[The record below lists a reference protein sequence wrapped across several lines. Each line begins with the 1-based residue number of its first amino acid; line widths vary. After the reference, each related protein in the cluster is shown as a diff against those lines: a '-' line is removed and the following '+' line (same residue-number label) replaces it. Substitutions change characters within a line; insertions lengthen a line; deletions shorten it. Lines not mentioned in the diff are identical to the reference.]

1 MKPRGASTRRRA
13 TGAGGSSDER
23 LLHVNAVLKAIRN
36 VNQVIVRETDQHRLL
51 QGVCDSLIDT
61 RGYHGAWV
69 ITLENGKPSLE
80 ASAGIKGLVK
90 AFRARLD
97 RGQLPECALRAR
109 RLEGVRCVR
118 APAKECGD
126 CPLAVAYT
134 GRAGLAIRLSRSDR
148 LSGILGVSVP
158 AAFAD
163 DAEERH
169 LLREVA
175 DDVALALEGIAL
187 ATERERAVEELRRS
201 EERFRLAAVSVTD
214 LVYEWDT
221 KNTLIWYGDVDSLMG
236 YPAGRYPRTLDA
248 WVATLHPDDLPP
260 VTAAIDAQL
269 KGAAPYAIEYRLA
282 TRDGGWRWWS
292 ARGTVLRDERGEPHR
307 WIGAVTDITDRKRA
321 EESLARNAL
330 ELGVRDRVAKVF
342 LTVSDEAMYA
352 DVLAVVLEAMQSK
365 FGVFGYIDEAG
376 GLVVPTMTRT
386 IWDRCQVADKTFV
399 FPRDSWSDSSWPRAI
414 REKRPILQNEP
425 STGTPEGHIPITRHI
440 SLPLIHQG
448 EVVGLLQ
455 VANKDADY
463 TDRDLALL
471 KVIGAAIAPV
481 LDARLKRERQEAARK
496 RAEEELRESEARYR
510 SLVENIPEKVFMKD
524 REYRFA
530 SINENFAR
538 DLGIRPEDVVGK
550 VDSDLFP
557 KELAD
562 KYRAD
567 DTRIMETGQN
577 EELEERYLQGGRET
591 WVRTLKAPVR
601 DADGAIVGI
610 CGVFS
615 DIADRKRAEEALRV
629 SEERFSK
636 IFRASPIGLSITRM
650 VDGKYID
657 VNEAFLGLFGYTREE
672 ALSHTSVE
680 LQTWASPAERE
691 RVTAPLQREGGLRE
705 VEALYRRK
713 SGEVWTA
720 LVSAELIEIAGE
732 QYVLALLQDI
742 TERKKAEANLA
753 AAQQL
758 YRELFDNV
766 AIGLLRT
773 TPGPEGAFIDVN
785 PAMVKMFEA
794 DDSEQ
799 LMALQPSAIY
809 WDESQRKLVSEAIV
823 AKGLVEE
830 DVRFK
835 TLKGKMIWCHIKAV
849 RRTDADG
856 RTYFDDTIEDISERK
871 KAEEE
876 IRRLNAELE
885 DRVAE
890 RTRQLEASMEE
901 LAAVNRE
908 LEAFTYSVSHDLR
921 APLRQADGFAK
932 ILLEDYGPKLE
943 PQAAHYLERVR
954 QGTRYMGQLVDE
966 LLSFS
971 RLGRRELAR
980 QIVGLD
986 TVLKE
991 AIDDLKPMLEGRRIE
1006 WRLGKL
1012 PWTECDPTMIRQVFA
1027 NLLSNA
1033 IKFTR
1038 PRESAIIEVGS
1049 TTADGR
1055 PEVFV
1060 RDNGVG
1066 FSMKYADKLF
1076 TVFQRLH
1083 RQEDFEGTGIGL
1095 AIVQRIIH
1103 KHGGRVWAESEVDSG
1118 ATFHFTLSAVGGA

>member
-1 MKPRGASTRRRA
+1 MKPRSAPTRR
-13 TGAGGSSDER
+13 GARGPGGSSDER

-36 VNQVIVRETDQHRLL
+36 VNQLIVRENDPQRLL
-51 QGVCDSLIDT
+51 QGVCDSLIET

-69 ITLENGKPSLE
+69 IGLQNGKPSLE
-80 ASAGIKGLVK
+80 ASAGIKGPVA
-90 AFRARLD
+90 AFRARLE
-97 RGQLPECALRAR
+97 RGQWPECALRAR
-109 RLEGVRCVR
+109 RLKGVRCVR
-118 APAKECGD
+118 APAKECGE
-126 CPLAVAYT
+126 CPLATAYA
-134 GRAGLAIRLSRSDR
+134 GRAGLAVQLSRGDR
-148 LSGILGVSVP
+148 LTGILGVSVP

-187 ATERERAVEELRRS
+187 AAERQRAAEQLRGS
-201 EERFRLAAVSVTD
+201 EERFRLAAESVAD
-214 LVYEWDT
+214 VVYEWDI
-221 KNTLIWYGDVDSLMG
+221 KNTVTWYGEVDRLMG
-236 YPAGRYPRTLDA
+236 YPAGSFPRTLDGWA
-248 WVATLHPDDLPP
+248 ATLHPDDRDR
-260 VTAAIDAQL
+260 VWAAVEAQV
-269 KGAAPYAIEYRLA
+269 KGAAPYDLEYRTA
-282 TRDGGWRWWS
+282 TRSGEWRWWS
-292 ARGTVLRDERGEPHR
+292 ARGTVLRDERGEPRR
-307 WIGAVTDITDRKRA
+307 WIGAITDITDRKRA

-352 DVLAVVLEAMQSK
+352 DVLAVILEAMQSR

-386 IWDRCQVADKTFV
+386 IWDKCQVADKTFV
-399 FPRDSWSDSSWPRAI
+399 FPRDSWSNSSWPRAI
-414 REKRPILQNEP
+414 REKRPILQNER
-425 STGTPEGHIPITRHI
+425 STGTPGGHIPITRHI

-448 EVVGLLQ
+448 EVVGLIQ

-463 TDRDLALL
+463 TDWDLALL

-496 RAEEELRESEARYR
+496 QAEEKLRKSEARYR
-510 SLVENIPEKVFMKD
+510 WLVENIPQKVFMKD
-524 REYRFA
+524 RDFRWV
-530 SINENFAR
+530 SINEPMAR
-538 DLGIRPEDVVGK
+538 DFGIRPEDAVGK
-550 VDSDLFP
+550 VDSDFFP

-567 DTRIMETGQN
+567 DARIMATGQN

-615 DIADRKRAEEALRV
+615 DI
-629 SEERFSK
+629 
-636 IFRASPIGLSITRM
+636 
-650 VDGKYID
+650 
-657 VNEAFLGLFGYTREE
+657 
-672 ALSHTSVE
+672 
-680 LQTWASPAERE
+680 
-691 RVTAPLQREGGLRE
+691 
-705 VEALYRRK
+705 
-713 SGEVWTA
+713 
-720 LVSAELIEIAGE
+720 
-732 QYVLALLQDI
+732 
-742 TERKKAEANLA
+742 TERKQAEAELA

-773 TPGPEGAFIDVN
+773 TPGPEGVFIDVN

-794 DDSEQ
+794 DSREH
-799 LMALQPSAIY
+799 LMALHPSEIY
-809 WDESQRKLVSEAIV
+809 WDDSQRKLVSEAVV
-823 AKGLVEE
+823 AKGFVEE
-830 DVRFK
+830 EVRGK
-835 TLKGKMIWCHIKAV
+835 TLKGKMIWCHIRAV
-849 RRTDADG
+849 RKTDGNG
-856 RTYFDDTIEDISERK
+856 RIYFDETIEDISERK

-876 IRRLNAELE
+876 IHRLNADLE
-885 DRVAE
+885 RRVEE
-890 RTRQLEASMEE
+890 RTAE
-901 LAAVNRE
+901 LKAINAE

-932 ILLEDYGPKLE
+932 ILLEDFGPKLD
-943 PQAAHYLERVR
+943 PQAMHYLERVR
-954 QGTRYMGQLVDE
+954 QGTRFMGQLVDE
-966 LLSFS
+966 LLGFS
-971 RLGRRELAR
+971 RLGRRELVR
-980 QIVGLD
+980 QTVGLD
-986 TVLKE
+986 KVLQE
-991 AIDDLKPMLEGRRIE
+991 AIEDLKPMVEGRQIE
-1006 WRLGKL
+1006 WRIGQL
-1012 PWTECDPTMIRQVFA
+1012 PWAECDPTMMRQVFV

-1038 PRESAIIEVGS
+1038 PREGAVIEVGS
-1049 TTADGR
+1049 ATADGC

-1083 RQEDFEGTGIGL
+1083 RQEDFEGSGIGL

-1103 KHGGRVWAESEVDSG
+1103 KHGGLVWAQSEVDEG
-1118 ATFHFTLSAVGGA
+1118 ATFHFTLSEAKGAR